1 MKTHKQLISRIKDQS
16 GATAILVA
24 LVMVVLIGIAALAVD
39 IGYVAATKNELQ
51 NVADAAA
58 LASAR
63 QLGAIYQTMTYE
75 EQQAYVCDPSIIVP
89 IAQDVAGKNQAGA
102 QAITINPTDV
112 IIGDW
117 DGNNL
122 TLTPTLAQPDAVE
135 VTARRDAG
143 ANGPIT
149 TFFAKIF
156 GVNTVAVWANATAAL
171 TGQSTAE
178 PGELELPVGISRY
191 FFDEDACNSYVKFY
205 PTNDPDSC
213 AGWNTFT
220 TSPAND
226 NTIRDILEGSI
237 TSPETIANDT
247 EFEFTGGTLSNP
259 TFDELLTLF
268 QHNGYDVDGNGD
280 AITDTDGNPI
290 VDATGTDSAVPLK
303 DSNDNQLLYPDGTP
317 RNEHRWETTVVVY
330 DWGDCSNP
338 NTNITV
344 AGFATIQLTDVQN
357 APNKTMIGKVICEY
371 VDSEDT
377 RGGGGEYG
385 TMGSIPGLVE

>member
-16 GATAILVA
+16 GVTAILVA
-24 LVMVVLIGIAALAVD
+24 FVMVVLIGIAALAVD

-58 LASAR
+58 LAGAR
-63 QLGAIYQTMTYE
+63 QLGAIYQTKTYE
-75 EQQAYVCDPSIIVP
+75 EQQAYVCDPSTIVP

-102 QAITINPTDV
+102 ENITINSADV

-122 TLTPTLAQPDAVE
+122 TLTPTLAQPDAVK

-156 GVNTVAVWANATAAL
+156 GVNTVAVWADATAAL

-191 FFDEDACNSYVKFY
+191 FFDTHTCNSHIKFY

-226 NTIRDILEGSI
+226 NTIRDILDGSI
-237 TSPETIANDT
+237 TSPETIAGET
-247 EFEFTGGTLSNP
+247 MFEFTGGTLSNP
-259 TFDELLTLF
+259 TFDALLTLF
-268 QHNGYDVDGNGD
+268 QHNGYDVD
-280 AITDTDGNPI
+280 IEGNPI
-290 VDATGTDSAVPLK
+290 SDGGEPVPLL
-303 DSNDNQLLYPDGTP
+303 DSDGNRLLYPDGTP
-317 RNEHRWETTVVVY
+317 RNKHRWDTTVAVY
-330 DWGDCSNP
+330 EWGDCSNP
-338 NTNITV
+338 NTSILI
-344 AGFATIQLTDVQN
+344 AGFARIMLTDVQD
-357 APNKTMIGKVICEY
+357 APNKTMIGMVICEY
-371 VDSEDT
+371 VDSEDN

-385 TMGSIPGLVE
+385 TMGPIPGLVE

>member
-1 MKTHKQLISRIKDQS
+1 MKTHKRLILRIKDQS

-24 LVMVVLIGIAALAVD
+24 FVMVVLIGIAALAVD

-102 QAITINPTDV
+102 QAITINNADV

-122 TLTPTLAQPDAVE
+122 TLTPTLAQPDAVK
-135 VTARRDAG
+135 VTARRDGA

-156 GVNTVAVWANATAAL
+156 GVNTVAVWADATAAL
-171 TGQSTAE
+171 TGQSTAD
-178 PGELELPVGISRY
+178 PGDLELPVGISRY
-191 FFDEDACNSYVKFY
+191 FFDTHECNSHIKFY

-237 TSPETIANDT
+237 TNLETIAGET
-247 EFEFTGGTLSNP
+247 MFEFTGGTLSNP
-259 TFDELLTLF
+259 TFDALLTLF
-268 QHNGYDVDGNGD
+268 QHNGYDVDGPVPLFD
-280 AITDTDGNPI
+280 SDGNR
-290 VDATGTDSAVPLK
+290 
-303 DSNDNQLLYPDGTP
+303 LLYPDGTP
-317 RNEHRWETTVVVY
+317 RNEHMWETTVAVY
-330 DWGDCSNP
+330 DWDDCSNP
-338 NTNITV
+338 NTSITIL
-344 AGFATIQLTDVQN
+344 GFARIKLTDVQN
-357 APNKTMIGKVICEY
+357 APNKTLIGTVICDY
-371 VDSEDT
+371 VESEDT